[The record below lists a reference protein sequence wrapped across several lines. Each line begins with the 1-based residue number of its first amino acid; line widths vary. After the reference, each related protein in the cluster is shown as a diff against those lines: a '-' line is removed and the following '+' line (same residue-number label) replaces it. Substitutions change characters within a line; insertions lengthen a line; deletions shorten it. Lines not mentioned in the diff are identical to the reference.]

1 MARTVSRRSRQGGF
15 TLTEMLIVLGILVML
30 LALVVPRFL
39 GSKKKADKQAAL
51 AQVELLR
58 GALERYA
65 LDMKDFPTTEQ
76 GLDALLSAP
85 SDEGADAGSAAGS
98 WDGPYLSKDAIPLDP
113 WGSEYQYAYP
123 PERGSGEFPDI
134 WSYGPDREDDT
145 DDDIC
150 SWAPSGG
157 SRDSDEAGASGK
169 RRKDTDVDIDVKVG
183 KGAKRERNVQPKAP
197 REPRAPRERQ
207 P

>member
-1 MARTVSRRSRQGGF
+1 MTRTANRKRRQGGF

-39 GSKKKADKQAAL
+39 GSQKKADIQAAT
-51 AQVELLR
+51 AQIELLR
-58 GALERYA
+58 GALESYWV
-65 LDMKDFPTTEQ
+65 DMKDFPTTEQ
-76 GLDALLSAP
+76 GLDALLNAP
-85 SDEGADAGSAAGS
+85 SDEDAEAGSAAGT
-98 WDGPYLSKDAIPLDP
+98 WNGPYLNKEIPADP
-113 WGSEYQYAYP
+113 WGSQYQYAYP
-123 PERGSGEFPDI
+123 PERGSGDFPDI

-150 SWAPSGG
+150 SWGASGG
-157 SRDSDEAGASGK
+157 SGGSEEGGVSGK

-183 KGAKRERNVQPKAP
+183 GKGAKRERSVQPKAP